1 MSMKRM
7 QKHRSW
13 KVMKWN
19 FKAFVKKAVEVLPQ
33 NEQEKVIDNLRW
45 LFDEKT
51 AKEIVEEK

>member
-1 MSMKRM
+1 MVDS
-7 QKHRSW
+7 S
-13 KVMKWN
+13 VFN
-19 FKAFVKKAVEVLPQ
+19 DIIKAFVKKAVEVLPQ

>member
-1 MSMKRM
+1 
-7 QKHRSW
+7 
-13 KVMKWN
+13 MKWN